1 MSAADDAS
9 IRSSVKERYRALLD
23 IGRRLTATLSPED
36 LYQVIHRETANAL
49 EASGFLIALYD
60 QAKDLARIV
69 YCADKGEVKEVD
81 VTYRGSDSEVIRS
94 AEATLMNE
102 GLAEGSLFVLGD
114 NGGDVTKSGMAA
126 PLTHNGRVIGSI
138 SAQSYEAGA
147 YSDDDLDL
155 LQGIADMAAVAIEN
169 ALQFEE
175 IERRRRESE
184 QIEEIGRALTS
195 ELDPQGVLGKVAD
208 AVLEVLDADGAAV
221 WLSEEPN
228 SPVGRIAEAAG
239 EVQLPVGLT
248 WDLSGELE
256 AALVERRA
264 PIVIDDL
271 ASSKHIPDHVRQYL
285 KSGSSAGVPI
295 TVGGQ
300 VAGVL
305 AAGSRKPRRFGKEE
319 TDVLQRLARQS
330 SIALENARLHADVR
344 ALSLTDPLTGLPNRR
359 RLHVH
364 LEKEIAAARRGRVM
378 ALVIFDID
386 NFKQHNDTYGHV
398 AGDNILRQFAH
409 ILVDENRQMN
419 LVARYGGDEFV
430 SVLSE
435 SDMEGA
441 RQYMDRVAKRL
452 ETDPTMTQYGVAVS
466 IGVAEFDRDRMEST
480 EDLLQQADLDMYSVK
495 VDRQAAARSA
505 SP

>member
-9 IRSSVKERYRALLD
+9 IRPSVNERYRALLD
-23 IGRRLTATLSPED
+23 IGRTLTATLSPDD
-36 LYQVIHRETANAL
+36 LYAVIHRETANAL
-49 EASGFLIALYD
+49 EASGFYIALYD
-60 QAKDLARIV
+60 QARDLARIV
-69 YCADKGEVKEVD
+69 YCADRGEVREVD

-94 AEATLMNE
+94 AHATVMNE
-102 GLAEGSLFVLGD
+102 GLAQGSLFVLGD
-114 NGGDVTKSGMAA
+114 DGEVTKSGMSA
-126 PLTHNGRVIGSI
+126 PLIHNGRVIGSI
-138 SAQSYEAGA
+138 SAQSYEVGT
-147 YSDDDLDL
+147 YSDEDLDL
-155 LQGIADMAAVAIEN
+155 LQGIADVAAVAIEN
-169 ALQFEE
+169 ALQFSE

-208 AVLEVLDADGAAV
+208 AVLEVLDVDGAAV

-239 EVQLPVGLT
+239 EVRLPIGLT
-248 WDLSGELE
+248 WDLTGELE
-256 AALVERRA
+256 SVLIGKRA
-264 PIVIDDL
+264 PVVIDDL
-271 ASSKHIPDHVRQYL
+271 ASSKHIPEHVRQYL
-285 KSGSSAGVPI
+285 TGGSATGVPI
-295 TVGGQ
+295 TVGDQ

-305 AAGSRKPRRFGKEE
+305 AAGSRKPRRFGKDE
-319 TDVLQRLARQS
+319 TDVLKRLARQS
-330 SIALENARLHADVR
+330 SVALGNARLHADVR

-364 LEKEIAAARRGRVM
+364 LEKEIAAARRGRSLT
-378 ALVIFDID
+378 LVIFDID
-386 NFKQHNDTYGHV
+386 NFKRHNDTYGHV
-398 AGDNILRQFAH
+398 AGDEILRQFAQ

-419 LVARYGGDEFV
+419 LVGRYGGDEFV

-441 RQYMDRVAKRL
+441 RQYMDRVSKRL
-452 ETDPTMTQYGVAVS
+452 KTDPTMTRYDVEVS
-466 IGVAEFDRDRMEST
+466 IGVAEFDRDRMESM

-495 VDRQAAARSA
+495 ADRQALSQSA